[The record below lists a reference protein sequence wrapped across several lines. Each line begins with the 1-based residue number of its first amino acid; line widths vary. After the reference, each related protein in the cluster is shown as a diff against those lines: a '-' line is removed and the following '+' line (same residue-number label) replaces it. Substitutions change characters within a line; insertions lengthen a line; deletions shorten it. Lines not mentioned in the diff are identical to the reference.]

1 MIVCTVKKNESNYF
15 IQIEGHSG
23 YDTIG
28 KDIVCSSV
36 STAMIMSVNLLE
48 RLKTD
53 FDFSSDE
60 KIPMMKLNVNNYNE
74 VEEKVLDNLVDC
86 LNDVSTS
93 YKKYLKIK

>member
-1 MIVCTVKKNESNYF
+1 MIVCTVRKSDSDYF
-15 IQIEGHSG
+15 VLIEGHSG

-48 RLKTD
+48 KFNSNFD
-53 FDFSSDE
+53 FDSDE
-60 KIPMMKLNVNNYNE
+60 KIPMMKLNVNNYND

-86 LNDVSTS
+86 LKDVSTQ
-93 YKKYLKIK
+93 YNKYLKIK